1 MKALLF
7 QRKEARFAA
16 AAAASRL
23 RPGIGAR
30 IGPLT
35 LTDVDEPTMPGDG
48 WHRVK
53 TRMSG
58 ICGSD
63 LATIDGRSSRYFEH
77 LVSFPF
83 VMGHEVVGEL
93 EDGRRVIVEPVLG
106 RAARG
111 FDVEDGEA
119 PADTNDYAHLNTGQL
134 EPGLQLGSCSSTGG
148 AWAESFIAHDS
159 MLHFI
164 DDDLDDPA
172 AVIVEPVAAGGH
184 AALKANVPDGGTV
197 AVMGA
202 GMMGL
207 AATAALS
214 RFTGADTIIVGAK
227 YPHQRVLADMAGA
240 DLVVSPDELTRAAR
254 RVVGCGVIGQRLAG
268 GTDAVID
275 AVGSGSSINQA
286 VGIVRPRG
294 RVVILGMP
302 GTESVDLTA
311 VWHRE
316 TELVGAYCYGTEH
329 HHDRDV
335 HTFELATQ
343 LVKELD
349 LGRLVTSTYRIDD
362 YKDAIDH
369 ASLAGLRQG
378 VRVAFDFT

>member
-93 EDGRRVIVEPVLG
+93 DDGRRVIVEPVLG

-172 AVIVEPVAAGGH
+172 AVIVEPVAAGVDRPGRVDSDH
-184 AALKANVPDGGTV
+184 VAN
-197 AVMGA
+197 
-202 GMMGL
+202 
-207 AATAALS
+207 
-214 RFTGADTIIVGAK
+214 TGAQQD
-227 YPHQRVLADMAGA
+227 LADRHTGRA
-240 DLVVSPDELTRAAR
+240 DT
-254 RVVGCGVIGQRLAG
+254 
-268 GTDAVID
+268 
-275 AVGSGSSINQA
+275 
-286 VGIVRPRG
+286 
-294 RVVILGMP
+294 
-302 GTESVDLTA
+302 
-311 VWHRE
+311 
-316 TELVGAYCYGTEH
+316 
-329 HHDRDV
+329 
-335 HTFELATQ
+335 
-343 LVKELD
+343 
-349 LGRLVTSTYRIDD
+349 
-362 YKDAIDH
+362 
-369 ASLAGLRQG
+369 
-378 VRVAFDFT
+378 